1 MRSGTEAGREV
12 ERRSYG
18 RVPLRVFVSV
28 EYGAG
33 SEHTGGFCRDIS
45 KGGIYLFSESP
56 LPQGSDVAVC
66 IAQSPDFSQLGELIV
81 AYGRVKRSERYLDG
95 KTGAAVEIRRWA
107 RMDSARDS
115 SQRKD

>member
-1 MRSGTEAGREV
+1 MSSGMEAGRRV

-28 EYGAG
+28 EYAG

-56 LPQGSDVAVC
+56 LPQGSDVEVC
-66 IAQSPDFSQLGELIV
+66 IAQSPDFSQLGELVV

-95 KTGAAVEIRRWA
+95 KTGAAVEIRRWE
-107 RMDSARDS
+107 RMVDARDHS
-115 SQRKD
+115 RNKE